1 MERGKNMERG
11 NVLVIGNPGAGKST
25 LINAVLG
32 DETTETGWGP
42 IDTIDELDIY
52 ESKIIPFR
60 IIETV
65 CYEPSFFMEQ
75 KTINAVKKWS
85 KDSAKE
91 GHEDNQ
97 INVIWFCVDS
107 TITKEFSET
116 IKALS
121 RATSMWK
128 SVPVIV
134 VITKSYAVPEREK
147 NIEMVNDVFAEQK
160 KSSKNLRKIIPVV
173 ASIYTLNET
182 AFAPPEGITELIDST
197 NELMP
202 EGIKDSERD
211 VFTFILNRKRAF
223 AHSIVG
229 ISTVAGVT
237 VGAVP
242 IPFADAFILTPIE
255 IGEITALA
263 KIYEINEDEDSKK
276 LLNLIVEIGTVSLA
290 AKLAIGALKAIPG
303 INIAACVINAIIA
316 GGIVAAIGEGS
327 IYVFEKIYLGEKSVA
342 DIDWV
347 KKVME
352 AQLSSQFIEKVML
365 IAEKIAKSDNPK
377 DIGKVITDLLTAVFN
392 VTDNKKPLTDT
403 GSK

>member
-1 MERGKNMERG
+1 MERG
-11 NVLVIGNPGAGKST
+11 NVLVIGNPGVGKST

-65 CYEPSFFMEQ
+65 CYEPTFIKEQ
-75 KTINAVKKWS
+75 RTINAVKKWS
-85 KDSAKE
+85 KDCAKE
-91 GHEDNQ
+91 GHKDNQ
-97 INVIWFCVDS
+97 INVIWFCVDG
-107 TITKEFSET
+107 ITSKELREA
-116 IKALS
+116 IKDLS

-134 VITKSYAVPEREK
+134 VITKSYAVPERAK
-147 NIEMVNDVFAEQK
+147 NIEMVNDAFAKQK
-160 KSSKNLRKIIPVV
+160 KSSKNMRKIIPVV
-173 ASIYTLNET
+173 ASTYTLSET
-182 AFAPPEGITELIDST
+182 AFAPPEGIAELIDLT

-202 EGIKDSERD
+202 EGIKAGEKA
-211 VFTFILNRKRAF
+211 VATFILNRKRAL
-223 AHSIVG
+223 AQNIVG
-229 ISTVAGVT
+229 IATAAAVT

-263 KIYEINEDEDSKK
+263 QLYGINKDEDSKMFFSA
-276 LLNLIVEIGTVSLA
+276 IVEVGTVSLA
-290 AKLAIGALKAIPG
+290 ARAAISALKLIPG
-303 INIAACVINAIIA
+303 INIAASVINAIIA
-316 GGIVAAIGEGS
+316 GVIVAAIGGGS

-342 DIDWV
+342 DLDWV

-352 AQLSSQFIEKVML
+352 VNLSSQFIEQVTP
-365 IAEKIAKSDNPK
+365 IVEKIAKMDNPK
-377 DIGKVITDLLTAVFN
+377 DIGKIIPDLLAAVFN
-392 VTDNKKPLTDT
+392 VTDNKKPLNNEDA
-403 GSK
+403 K